1 MLCSATIIG
10 KQEPFTLPV
19 FIVLFSFLKNIFNRK
34 NQKKQHPNVKFLKRV
49 VPNKG
54 RRILYMKKNIL
65 FCHKKQGFI
74 YME

>member
-1 MLCSATIIG
+1 MENRSL
-10 KQEPFTLPV
+10 LPYLYLS
-19 FIVLFSFLKNIFNRK
+19 FYSLLKKTFSIEKIK
-34 NQKKQHPNVKFLKRV
+34 KKQHPNVKFLKRV